1 MMHTNL
7 KVLLAKANE
16 SIPSISAT
24 EAKNELHNENFVFI
38 DVREKLELT
47 SDGEIPGAI
56 HIPRGM
62 LEFNLDAN
70 SPYYKEVFDLDKNF
84 IFVCKSGGRSA
95 LAAKTASDMGLQ
107 NVINMS
113 GGILEW
119 NK

>member
-1 MMHTNL
+1 MSTNL

-16 SIPSISAT
+16 LISSINVV
-24 EAKNELHNENFVFI
+24 EAKKELHNENYVFI

-62 LEFNLDAN
+62 LEFYLDSN
-70 SPYYKEVFDLDKNF
+70 SPYYKEIFSLNKKF
-84 IFVCKSGGRSA
+84 IFVCKSGGRSV
-95 LAAKTASDMGLQ
+95 LAAKTATDMGLK
-107 NVINMS
+107 NAINLS

-119 NK
+119 KK